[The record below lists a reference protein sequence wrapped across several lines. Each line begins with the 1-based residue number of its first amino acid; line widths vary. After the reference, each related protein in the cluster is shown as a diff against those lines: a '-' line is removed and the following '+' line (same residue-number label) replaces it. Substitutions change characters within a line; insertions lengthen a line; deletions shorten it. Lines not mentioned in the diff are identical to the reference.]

1 MRNRYTVSVQL
12 GSESTTTVAK
22 TYQQIADQVNAI
34 VGYDVVSKNIIVNWL
49 SRGRKSKKYS
59 FITIT

>member
-12 GSESTTTVAK
+12 GSQSTTMEAK
-22 TYQQIADQVNAI
+22 TYQEIADQVNDL
-34 VGYDVVSKNIIVNWL
+34 VGYNVVSKNIIVNWL

>member
-12 GSESTTTVAK
+12 GNESTTTEAK

-34 VGYDVVSKNIIVNWL
+34 VGYDAVSKNIIVNWL

>member
-12 GSESTTTVAK
+12 GSESTTTEAK